1 MKNKFLTLALIA
13 ALISSLLA
21 GCGSKET
28 STTPSTDS
36 QPTTSVSADTTPADA
51 PKAETTPSNS
61 DASTSK
67 FATIEEYCAT
77 PAMQAQLNATVK
89 QVEAMGL
96 GFDLVVEGNTMNY
109 NYYYNEAT
117 SANFKSATQEQI
129 NQSFEPNLA
138 SQMDTFKSAGMDI
151 LNDSGVSE
159 VTIVLNYFTNDKTL
173 LYTTSIP
180 VTK

>member
-1 MKNKFLTLALIA
+1 MKNKILTLALIA
-13 ALISSLLA
+13 ALTSSLLA

-28 STTPSTDS
+28 STAPSTDS
-36 QPTTSVSADTTPADA
+36 QPTTSVSADTTP
-51 PKAETTPSNS
+51 SNS
-61 DASTSK
+61 DASTGK

-117 SANFKSATQEQI
+117 SANFKNATQEQI